1 MSPPVLP
8 MITAVN
14 QRFNKTG
21 SVEDLPRIGQPAKSF
36 NRRKDLRYSGYQ
48 SMVIDSARL
57 YSSTSRYHAV
67 MQKLQLKPYHPTLI
81 VDPNEDDF
89 DRYSETC
96 LEKNSI
102 MIPVWLII
110 FFGATNVNLTETEQF
125 IATIVSTGLLKV
137 LMRNLAYHAQK
148 KG

>member
-8 MITAVN
+8 TITAVK

-21 SVEDLPRIGQPAKSF
+21 SVENLSRTSF
-36 NRRKDLRYSGYQ
+36 DRGEDLRHGGYQ
-48 SMVIDSARL
+48 SMVINSTRL
-57 YSSTSRYHAV
+57 VSSTSRYHAA

-81 VDPNEDDF
+81 VDPNTKMISIDTVK
-89 DRYSETC
+89 YA
-96 LEKNSI
+96 LKNSI

-110 FFGATNVNLTETEQF
+110 FFGAMNVNLTETEQL
-125 IATIVSTGLLKV
+125 IATIVLTGLLKL
-137 LMRNLAYHAQK
+137 LMRNLACQTQK